1 MKRQTPDYSY
11 SLHAKFATR
20 PSSRIIIQFLD
31 TDVLAIVLC
40 ASHFG
45 AIACDE
51 LWFTTGVKNH
61 LQYIPV
67 HGAGQKLGHKL

>member
-11 SLHAKFATR
+11 SLHAKYATQ
-20 PSSRIIIQFLD
+20 PSSRIIVQFPD
-31 TDVLAIVLC
+31 TDVLVLC

-51 LWFTTGVKNH
+51 LWFTTGVKDH

-67 HGAGQKLGHKL
+67 HGASQKLGHKL